1 MQIQILEYLLIYDNT
16 SSLDNCCIIMN
27 YENGKIVLENKKAD
41 HLNLT
46 KQNIIGTRL
55 PLLISL

>member
-46 KQNIIGTRL
+46 K
-55 PLLISL
+55 